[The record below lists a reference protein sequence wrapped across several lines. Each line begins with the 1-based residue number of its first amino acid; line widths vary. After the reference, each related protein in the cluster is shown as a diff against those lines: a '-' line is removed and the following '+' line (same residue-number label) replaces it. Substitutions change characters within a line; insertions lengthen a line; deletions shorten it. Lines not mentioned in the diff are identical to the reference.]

1 MTERA
6 RTTTAALL
14 CVAVVGALVLIVM
27 AFRAPDSA
35 FEPFEV
41 SLDFDTFAPGVIQSR
56 STVVD
61 VPVRSRVI
69 EAGAV
74 ASSGLASDIDWSFE
88 LCQGAT
94 CVPLTR
100 DSTVES
106 GAYRVQV
113 SALLAADTSTEPG
126 ASGRVF
132 GRVQFGE
139 SLTSSDGRS
148 GESTVVWWAAIGG
161 MLVTI
166 GVMLGRHRMVTT

>member
-14 CVAVVGALVLIVM
+14 CVAVVGALVLIVL
-27 AFRAPDSA
+27 ALREPDSS

-41 SLDFDTFAPGVIQSR
+41 SLDFDTFVPGVVQTR
-56 STVVD
+56 STVVA

-69 EAGAV
+69 EAGTV
-74 ASSGLASDIDWSFE
+74 ASSGLASDIDWTFQ
-88 LCQGAT
+88 LCQGAI
-94 CVPLTR
+94 CRPLTR
-100 DSTVES
+100 DSEVEP

-113 SALLAADTSTEPG
+113 SAVLASDTEPG

-139 SLTSSDGRS
+139 SLTTSEGRS
-148 GESTVVWWAAIGG
+148 GESTLVWWAAIGG
-161 MLVTI
+161 MVVTVGILVS
-166 GVMLGRHRMVTT
+166 RRRMVAT